1 MRIMLSATCLALIV
15 SGTAVAQVTQPPSA
29 GPGIGNPAGTAP
41 GTRDQTPGKP
51 APRRSNLADRVFAL
65 TAASGGL
72 AEVDLA
78 NLAQQ
83 MSQSDA
89 IKAFARQMVQDHSK
103 ANREL
108 SEIGAQQSI
117 PLAHDLDAEHRQA
130 RARLA
135 TLHGPQFDAE
145 YLLLQQQDHQ
155 RTAQLLE
162 YEIGSGENAAL
173 QTFAVETL
181 PVVLRHLAMVQ
192 NLIGQFA
199 QQNVLAG
206 AASAKGSA
214 MPTPQTPNT
223 VKN

>member
-1 MRIMLSATCLALIV
+1 MRIIVSATCLALIV
-15 SGTAVAQVTQPPSA
+15 SGTVVAQVTHPPAA

-41 GTRDQTPGKP
+41 GTRDENPGKP
-51 APRRSNLADRVFAL
+51 PRQSNLADRAFAL

-72 AEVDLA
+72 AEVELA

-83 MSQSDA
+83 VSHSDA

-103 ANREL
+103 ANRKL
-108 SEIGAQQSI
+108 TEIGAQQSI

-130 RARLA
+130 QAHLA
-135 TLHGPQFDAE
+135 TLHERQFDAE

-192 NLIGQFA
+192 DLMEQFA
-199 QQNVLAG
+199 QQNVTAG
-206 AASAKGSA
+206 VAPPKGSG

-223 VKN
+223 PKN